1 MKSRR
6 IALCHRSNKCE
17 NANLTL
23 FIIHSLTLGR
33 IGDGDELKPEQ
44 NQQIEPPSALG

>member
-6 IALCHRSNKCE
+6 IAPCHRSNKCE

-33 IGDGDELKPEQ
+33 IGDGDELKPEA
-44 NQQIEPPSALG
+44 NQ